1 MIKKVGEQID
11 VDLHTDMLLSFT
23 KFIENFSPLLDKTE
37 MYQQNIM
44 AENLINNS
52 EENLEKLKIIKE
64 LNEIL
69 TEMIPVFFKF
79 AKLED
84 KLEKFY
90 TK

>member
-11 VDLHTDMLLSFT
+11 VDLHTDMLMSFT

-37 MYQQNIM
+37 MYKQNIL
-44 AENLINNS
+44 AENLINSTKENS
-52 EENLEKLKIIKE
+52 DKLQIINE
-64 LNEIL
+64 LNDIL
-69 TEMIPVFFKF
+69 TEMIPVFFRF

-84 KLEKFY
+84 KLENFY

>member
-11 VDLHTDMLLSFT
+11 VDLHTEMLMSFT
-23 KFIENFSPLLDKTE
+23 KFIENFSPLLDKAE
-37 MYQQNIM
+37 MYKQNIL
-44 AENLINNS
+44 AENLINS
-52 EENLEKLKIIKE
+52 TQENLEKLEIISE

-69 TEMIPVFFKF
+69 NEMIPVFFKF

-84 KLEKFY
+84 KLEHFY